1 MASTTPPRNSI
12 GIVATVPESMEATH
26 ETVSTSCVARVTS
39 AAVPSEPNS
48 SNESVLTLRNTSA
61 RRSAQKQAT
70 TSVDSRVPPRMLA
83 RLTAAMASICRQ
95 RTAMAGKSRAAMP
108 PFRMADIHVGS
119 SRSHSVDR
127 AMSTVAAS
135 SFPRYGFRYRKI
147 CFIKL
152 LSFLGNSD
160 GILCGGCRVFS
171 ADPSVWKA

>member
-1 MASTTPPRNSI
+1 
-12 GIVATVPESMEATH
+12 MEATH
-26 ETVSTSCVARVTS
+26 DTVSTSCVARVTS

-119 SRSHSVDR
+119 SRSHSVDS
-127 AMSTVAAS
+127 AISTVAAS

>member
-1 MASTTPPRNSI
+1 MSVSSGTKASSTSESTTSLRMASTTPPRNSI

-26 ETVSTSCVARVTS
+26 DTVSTSCVARVTS

-119 SRSHSVDR
+119 SKSHSVDS
-127 AMSTVAAS
+127 AISTVAAS
-135 SFPRYGFRYRKI
+135 SLPR
-147 CFIKL
+147 
-152 LSFLGNSD
+152 
-160 GILCGGCRVFS
+160 
-171 ADPSVWKA
+171 